1 MLRGENLNYKSKG
14 HFAQTGFMNA
24 LQNNGLDFILKNFI
38 TIPNMTFKSEE
49 VSSELIEAQYYNSW
63 KLGLWRDDAE
73 EIFDSS
79 TSTYEKLSFNKHFYG
94 SLNLFI
100 NSESCAEK
108 CSSLLSAMIVSIQTC
123 KKILFEE
130 LKTNSIEVVNIL
142 NSIIGR
148 FYNLNQLHKVVLISD
163 TPSILNK
170 AISLNQHYLL
180 DYELKFFAPNE
191 SYNFFSDLF
200 SVRCIIAKTL
210 LKSNPICS
218 NEIKNSLLI
227 MHDACTDHAVL
238 HKRFQVSG
246 FQFNW
251 ELNYFFLKKIPIHLN
266 ISHFRVLKILL

>member
-1 MLRGENLNYKSKG
+1 MLRGQNHKSTDN
-14 HFAQTGFMNA
+14 FAQIGFLKA

-38 TIPNMTFKSEE
+38 TTPNMIFNSEA
-49 VSSELIEAQYYNSW
+49 VSNELIEAQYYNSW

-79 TSTYEKLSFNKHFYG
+79 SATNEKLSFNKHFYS

-100 NSESCAEK
+100 NSESCVEK

-148 FYNLNQLHKVVLISD
+148 FYNLNQLQKFVQISD
-163 TPSILNK
+163 MPSLLTK

-180 DYELKFFAPNE
+180 DYELRFFAPNE

-200 SVRCIIAKTL
+200 SVRCMIAKTL

-238 HKRFQVSG
+238 HKRFQV
-246 FQFNW
+246 N
-251 ELNYFFLKKIPIHLN
+251 
-266 ISHFRVLKILL
+266 